1 MAKEIINTGL
11 THNVIAS
18 GTKIIGTITADND
31 IRIDGNIEGDLICK
45 GKIVVG
51 TNGIIDGNI
60 TCNNAEIMGNING
73 KINVSDTLSLK
84 STSSIL
90 GEIKTKVL
98 IIEPQAKFTGTCEME
113 KTGFSKSKSYVLI
126 FISLFG
132 YTGLSVDITL
142 FFLYSYFGNKSSL
155 KSNTTSKSKNFSLFD
170 LQYASNKS

>member
-51 TNGIIDGNI
+51 TNGIINGNI

-73 KINVSDTLSLK
+73 KIKIMGPVQIVDDYKQMLCCASSDFH
-84 STSSIL
+84 
-90 GEIKTKVL
+90 
-98 IIEPQAKFTGTCEME
+98 Q
-113 KTGFSKSKSYVLI
+113 
-126 FISLFG
+126 
-132 YTGLSVDITL
+132 
-142 FFLYSYFGNKSSL
+142 
-155 KSNTTSKSKNFSLFD
+155 
-170 LQYASNKS
+170 

>member
-31 IRIDGNIEGDLICK
+31 IRIDGNIDGDLICK

-51 TNGIIDGNI
+51 TNGIINGNI

-113 KTGFSKSKSYVLI
+113 N
-126 FISLFG
+126 
-132 YTGLSVDITL
+132 
-142 FFLYSYFGNKSSL
+142 NKPQHSMETKIESI
-155 KSNTTSKSKNFSLFD
+155 KK
-170 LQYASNKS
+170 